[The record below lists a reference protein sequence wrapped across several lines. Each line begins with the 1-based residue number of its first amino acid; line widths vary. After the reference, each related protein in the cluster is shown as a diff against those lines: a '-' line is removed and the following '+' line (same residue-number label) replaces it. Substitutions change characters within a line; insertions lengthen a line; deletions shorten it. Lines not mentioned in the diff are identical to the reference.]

1 MLNQF
6 FDRKFHKG
14 GIPNVGDEI
23 DFDSHIVTIES
34 FETTEIANNTNQQTI
49 PIQRQSNVVS
59 EVPPQIPNLPSP
71 PQQQPSSS
79 SSSSSRYNQQPMRVS
94 KFKPPSSTIPRKRV
108 IKVDPEEMEDNDDL
122 MEISEPPRSIQQQIN
137 QPSTSIETSIPQ
149 ELINV
154 SLQAQPLNPN
164 MNQQSEVQAHQQ
176 QQSPI
181 ASSIPPLL
189 PVTTPPS
196 SSTATAMTTETLA
209 PVKKRVRVG
218 LSKRTS
224 STLHQAVNNTST
236 SLYTPPNSTF
246 VNKPTASSF
255 SKASNIPVEAINNN
269 STSSTIPQG
278 HDNGNNG
285 ESSAVKPFKSP
296 FAEGK

>member
-59 EVPPQIPNLPSP
+59 EVPLQIPHPPSP
-71 PQQQPSSS
+71 PPQQPP
-79 SSSSSRYNQQPMRVS
+79 SSSRYNQQPMRVS

-122 MEISEPPRSIQQQIN
+122 MEISEPPRSMQQQIN
-137 QPSTSIETSIPQ
+137 QPSASIETSIPQ
-149 ELINV
+149 EPISV
-154 SLQAQPLNPN
+154 SHQAQPLNPN

-181 ASSIPPLL
+181 ASSIPPPLL
-189 PVTTPPS
+189 VTTPPS
-196 SSTATAMTTETLA
+196 SSTVTAMTIETLA

-236 SLYTPPNSTF
+236 SLHTPSNSTF
-246 VNKPTASSF
+246 INKPAASSSF
-255 SKASNIPVEAINNN
+255 SKASNIPVETINNN

-285 ESSAVKPFKSP
+285 ESSALKPFKSP
-296 FAEGK
+296 FTEGK